1 MDRQKFEAE
10 LTKLFMEAIKLSAE
24 TAKLSA
30 EARKLD
36 RETRW
41 LPLLWATALL
51 GAAQA
56 LGKLFPL

>member
-1 MDRQKFEAE
+1 MQKFEAE
-10 LTKLFMEAIKLSAE
+10 LTKLFMEAIKLNAE

-41 LPLLWATALL
+41 LPVLWAAGLL
-51 GAAQA
+51 GAGATF
-56 LGKLFPL
+56 GKLFTN